1 MVVLKLIAGLF
12 LLVIGAEALVKGASK
27 IAVAIGISPLVIGL
41 TIVAFGTSS
50 PELAVSIGS
59 AFEGKA
65 DIAVGNVFLGYYV
78 AYTVF
83 IILKSMDYAALEVF
97 NNAMIWFVVPLTV
110 LTLVVVTVRELRMK
124 RR

>member
-1 MVVLKLIAGLF
+1 LGLTAVIAPGGVPVNPTAISFDIPFMV
-12 LLVIGAEALVKGASK
+12 
-27 IAVAIGISPLVIGL
+27 AVAAACLPLFFTGYRLNRWEGL
-41 TIVAFGTSS
+41 
-50 PELAVSIGS
+50 
-59 AFEGKA
+59 
-65 DIAVGNVFLGYYV
+65 VFLGYYV
-78 AYTVF
+78 AYTIF